1 MKRFFSILWIFI
13 LVVATTSCHAQ
24 TKDSDKVQE
33 QVSYKEVSVVYFH
46 FTRRC
51 VTCKAIES
59 ESLKLIESLYPD
71 HYNAGK
77 ITFLSYNLDESESEQ
92 TAKKYNVSGQSLLII
107 KDDNIQD
114 LTREGF
120 MYARTNPAKFH
131 AELEKAIGK
140 L

>member
-1 MKRFFSILWIFI
+1 MKRSFSLLWIFI
-13 LVVATTSCHAQ
+13 LVVATTSCNAQ
-24 TKDSDKVQE
+24 TKEGGKVQE
-33 QVSYKEVSVVYFH
+33 RVSIEEVSVAYFH

-71 HYNAGK
+71 QYNAGK
-77 ITFLSYNLDESESEQ
+77 ITLLSYNLDESESEI
-92 TAKKYNVSGQSLLII
+92 TARKFNVSGQSLLVI
-107 KDDNIQD
+107 KGENVKD
-114 LTREGF
+114 LTKEGF

-131 AELEKAIGK
+131 AELEKAIGR